1 MRNGSDAHLV
11 RLRGAGL
18 AADVGIRL
26 ARGGGRG
33 GGELL
38 LRAEWD

>member
-1 MRNGSDAHLV
+1 MRNGSDVHLV

-18 AADVGIRL
+18 AADVGIHL
-26 ARGGGRG
+26 ARGGGI
-33 GGELL
+33 L